1 MSTKQNNEE
10 EVDLGSL
17 FIIIGNGFK
26 KLFNFIGG
34 VFKGLFHFFIL
45 ILLFIK
51 ENLIKFS

>member
-34 VFKGLFHFFIL
+34 VFK
-45 ILLFIK
+45 
-51 ENLIKFS
+51 